1 MVAGGGLEPLKG
13 VLCLRTNHV
22 LIMDA
27 KERDKKRSQGMFY
40 HGRTVSAKCTYQNLE
55 LIHVRVDV
63 AQV

>member
-1 MVAGGGLEPLKG
+1 MKG
-13 VLCLRTNHV
+13 VLCLRPNHV
-22 LIMDA
+22 LILDA